1 MTPKLGSSVPAEDLR
16 DEKSLKQ
23 VFAKQKMSHVVES
36 MGVLK
41 LGFEVPDTRP
51 IQGAKV
57 ERLAI

>member
-1 MTPKLGSSVPAEDLR
+1 MPAEDLR

-36 MGVLK
+36 MGALK

-51 IQGAKV
+51 I
-57 ERLAI
+57 

>member
-1 MTPKLGSSVPAEDLR
+1 MPAEDLR